1 MVNSVTAVSGVYK
14 TRRDER
20 RVPASQYGKKNAEG
34 LFAKILE
41 ENIKETGSNAVD
53 CCTVT
58 YGRDCKMQ
66 TFLYQTREY
75 RH

>member
-20 RVPASQYGKKNAEG
+20 RIPASQYGKKNAEG

-41 ENIKETGSNAVD
+41 ENVKETSGNDVD

-58 YGRDCKMQ
+58 YGRDRKMQ
-66 TFLYQTREY
+66 TFLYQTKEY